1 MKSADWNERNGE
13 RSEDLQ
19 LAFLLPHLEQPVG
32 ASEIPAR
39 DGGQDEAMSGVKEAW
54 TSKSV

>member
-13 RSEDLQ
+13 RSEELQ
-19 LAFLLPHLEQPVG
+19 LAFLLPHLEWPVG
-32 ASEIPAR
+32 TLEIPAR
-39 DGGQDEAMSGVKEAW
+39 DSGQDEAMSGIKEAW